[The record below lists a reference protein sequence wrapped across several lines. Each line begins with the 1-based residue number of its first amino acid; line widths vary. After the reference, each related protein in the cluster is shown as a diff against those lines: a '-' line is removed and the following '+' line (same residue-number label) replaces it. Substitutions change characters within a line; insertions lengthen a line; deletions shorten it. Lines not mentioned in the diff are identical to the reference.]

1 MYPCWTCKYWNWP
14 TMWGGKG
21 YSMKKHRVGQLEIRV
36 HAFQA
41 VSLSYFCNFKLKHA
55 YVAPNILRT
64 CFSCVIFNLFFYL
77 KVRNKVLESRGGI
90 LSLVGR
96 GIEIVWKLGLY
107 WSTLSYD
114 FLVGRDEEVVPFRAR
129 QLRNLLCD
137 LGPSFIKAGQV
148 CNCASASAFFWIN
161 LVVLLPQC
169 VFYLTWKF

>member
-1 MYPCWTCKYWNWP
+1 M
-14 TMWGGKG
+14 
-21 YSMKKHRVGQLEIRV
+21 
-36 HAFQA
+36 
-41 VSLSYFCNFKLKHA
+41 
-55 YVAPNILRT
+55 
-64 CFSCVIFNLFFYL
+64 
-77 KVRNKVLESRGGI
+77 LESRGGI

-96 GIEIVWKLGLY
+96 GVEIVWKLGLY

-148 CNCASASAFFWIN
+148 CDCASPSAFFWIN

-169 VFYLTWKF
+169 VFYLA